1 MLRFMLTAEI
11 IATGSEMLTPA
22 RTDTNSLWLTEKLNA
37 IGIEVKRKTI
47 VGDDLERM
55 EQALR
60 DALGRAGLVIT
71 TGGLGPT
78 EDDVTRGAISAA
90 TGRGMSLDEA
100 LVEEI
105 RARFASF
112 GRAMPEINR
121 RQAYVIENSQ
131 VLPNPNGSAPG
142 LFLAHEGTLIAALPG
157 PPREMEPMF
166 ERFVLPHL
174 RERAG
179 GVCVARRVM
188 RVVGMGESAVDELIA
203 PVYTQYQN
211 PQTTILFNRA
221 EIEIHLTAQADD
233 EDAANAL
240 LNELADKIAAPLGPA
255 LFSRHGETMEEV
267 VAHLLTAQSRTLALA
282 ESCTGGLIAERLT
295 EIPGSS
301 VFFMEGV
308 VAYANEAKT
317 RALNVP
323 AELIAAHGAVSGQ
336 VAEAMAV
343 GVKERAGTDFGV
355 SVTGIAGPGGG
366 TPEKPVGLVYIGLAD
381 AGGVTHRR
389 LQFPGD
395 RHLVRWRASQG
406 ALELLRRRL
415 L

>member
-1 MLRFMLTAEI
+1 MLTAEI
-11 IATGSEMLTPA
+11 IATGSEMLTPT

-47 VGDDLERM
+47 VGDDDERM

-78 EDDVTRGAISAA
+78 EDDVTRGAVARA
-90 TGRGMSLDEA
+90 VGREMVLDEA
-100 LVEEI
+100 IVTNI
-105 RARFASF
+105 KAKFASF
-112 GRAMPEINR
+112 GREMPESNKK
-121 RQAYVIENSQ
+121 QAYVIAGAET
-131 VLPNPNGSAPG
+131 LPNPNGSAPG
-142 LFLAHEGTLIAALPG
+142 MFLEHEGTLVALLPG
-157 PPREMEPMF
+157 PPREMKPMF
-166 ERFVLPHL
+166 EQSVAPRLT
-174 RERAG
+174 EKAG
-179 GVCVARRVM
+179 GVCVVRRVL
-188 RVVGMGESAVDELIA
+188 RVVGLGESALDELIA
-203 PVYTQYQN
+203 PIYTTYAN

-221 EIEIHLTAQADD
+221 EIEVNLTAQSPTP
-233 EDAANAL
+233 EAAEAL
-240 LNELADKIAAPLGPA
+240 LDELAGKIAEKLGPA
-255 LFSRHGETMEEV
+255 VFSLRGETMEAI
-267 VAHLLTAQSRTLALA
+267 VAQLLTAQGRTLALA

-301 VFFMEGV
+301 AFFLEGI
-308 VAYANEAKT
+308 VAYSNEAKT
-317 RALNVP
+317 RSLNVP
-323 AELIAAHGAVSGQ
+323 TELIAEHGAVSGP

-343 GVKERAGTDFGV
+343 GARAQAGADFAV

-366 TPEKPVGLVYIGLAD
+366 TPEKPVGLVYVGLAD
-381 AGGVTHRR
+381 AQSVTHHK
-389 LQFPGD
+389 LQLPGD

>member
-1 MLRFMLTAEI
+1 MLTAEI
-11 IATGSEMLTPA
+11 IATGSEMLTPE
-22 RTDTNSLWLTEKLNA
+22 RTDTNSLWLTEKLNS

-47 VGDDLERM
+47 VGDDMERM

-78 EDDVTRGAISAA
+78 EDDVTRGAIAA
-90 TGRGMSLDEA
+90 AVGREMYLDEDVVA
-100 LVEEI
+100 NI
-105 RARFASF
+105 RAKFASF
-112 GRAMPEINR
+112 GREMPEINK
-121 RQAYVIENSQ
+121 RQAYVIQ
-131 VLPNPNGSAPG
+131 GAKVLPNPNGSAPG
-142 LFLAHEGTLIAALPG
+142 IFLEHEGTLVVALPG
-157 PPREMEPMF
+157 PPREMKPLF
-166 ERFVLPHL
+166 EQSVMPRL
-174 RERAG
+174 RESAG
-179 GVCVARRVM
+179 GVRVARRVM
-188 RVVGMGESAVDELIA
+188 RVAGLGESALDELIA
-203 PVYTQYQN
+203 PIYTAYQN

-221 EIEIHLTAQADD
+221 EIEIHLAAQGQADEEAD
-233 EDAANAL
+233 AL
-240 LNELADKIAAPLGPA
+240 LDELAGKIADKLGPA
-255 LFSRHGETMEEV
+255 LFSRHGETMEEII
-267 VAHLLTAQSRTLALA
+267 AQLLTAQGKTLATA

-336 VAEAMAV
+336 VAEAMAA